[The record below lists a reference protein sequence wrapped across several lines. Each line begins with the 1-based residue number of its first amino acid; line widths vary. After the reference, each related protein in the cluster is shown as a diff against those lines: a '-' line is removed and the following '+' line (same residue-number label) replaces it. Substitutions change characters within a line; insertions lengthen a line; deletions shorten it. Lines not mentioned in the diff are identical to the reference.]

1 MHGRLHTFFGGGD
14 LGCRG
19 RESRERLH
27 QRALVFG
34 LDGLGDGEEERRKE
48 REGSDLGSCYRLNR
62 AVGGGVV

>member
-27 QRALVFG
+27 QSPLVFG
-34 LDGLGDGEEERRKE
+34 LVGWMDRGMGKKTEGRRERGVILGHAIG
-48 REGSDLGSCYRLNR
+48 
-62 AVGGGVV
+62 